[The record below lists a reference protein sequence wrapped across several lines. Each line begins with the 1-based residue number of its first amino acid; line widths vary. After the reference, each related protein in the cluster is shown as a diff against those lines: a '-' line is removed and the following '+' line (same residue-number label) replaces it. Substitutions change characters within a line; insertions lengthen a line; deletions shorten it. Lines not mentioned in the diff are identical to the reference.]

1 MFLWDRGRNNV
12 LTGTLKLKI
21 PWNLQTCKVVTPIL
35 HLVINTL
42 QRKRLRTYFKPNG
55 STIFKVYQNFGHI
68 FSLNPVEIYVTLDL
82 PEHSMS
88 PLTIYFPY
96 GQTQVA
102 TEEKRSRAEFVWYLT
117 WIKLKVKSIF
127 YYNVHSLISK
137 EVIHFTKFDII

>member
-1 MFLWDRGRNNV
+1 MQQCRKEINMMGLLNQFIYVEKEHITKRVFLWDRGRNNV

-21 PWNLQTCKVVTPIL
+21 PWNLQTCKELTPIL

-42 QRKRLRTYFKPNG
+42 QRKRLRTNFEPNG

-102 TEEKRSRAEFVWYLT
+102 TEEKRSRTEFV
-117 WIKLKVKSIF
+117 
-127 YYNVHSLISK
+127 
-137 EVIHFTKFDII
+137 

>member
-1 MFLWDRGRNNV
+1 MWKKNTLPNV
-12 LTGTLKLKI
+12 CSHWYSQVKNTLES
-21 PWNLQTCKVVTPIL
+21 QTCKELTPIL

-42 QRKRLRTYFKPNG
+42 QRKRLRTNFKPNG
-55 STIFKVYQNFGHI
+55 STFFKVYQNFGHI

-102 TEEKRSRAEFVWYLT
+102 TEEKRSRTEFVWYLT

-127 YYNVHSLISK
+127 ITLSIL
-137 EVIHFTKFDII
+137 

>member
-1 MFLWDRGRNNV
+1 MPQRNKHDGSFESIFIYVEKEHITERVFLWDRGRNNV

-21 PWNLQTCKVVTPIL
+21 PWNLQTCKELTPIL

-42 QRKRLRTYFKPNG
+42 QRKRIRNNFKPNG

-102 TEEKRSRAEFVWYLT
+102 TEEKRSRTEFV
-117 WIKLKVKSIF
+117 
-127 YYNVHSLISK
+127 
-137 EVIHFTKFDII
+137 

>member
-1 MFLWDRGRNNV
+1 MWKKNTLPNVCSFGTAGETMFSLV
-12 LTGTLKLKI
+12 LSKLKI
-21 PWNLQTCKVVTPIL
+21 PWNLQTCKELTPIL
-35 HLVINTL
+35 HLVLINTL
-42 QRKRLRTYFKPNG
+42 QRKRLRTNFKPNG

-102 TEEKRSRAEFVWYLT
+102 TEEKRSRTEFY
-117 WIKLKVKSIF
+117 
-127 YYNVHSLISK
+127 
-137 EVIHFTKFDII
+137 DI